1 MNSRH
6 RRVGARSLILLLV
19 IAWVTPA
26 TARTG
31 EDTGSDWAQTLRE
44 AEGQTV
50 YWNAWAG
57 DQRTNTF
64 IQWVGEQT
72 EARFDVAIRHVKLSD
87 TAEAVTRVVTEKA
100 AGRDEQGSVD
110 LLWINGPNFLAMK
123 EQDLLHGP
131 FLRDLPNSRYLDL
144 SRGSANTTD
153 FTVPTEGLESPWRLA
168 RFVFNYDAARVENP
182 PRTMS
187 ALLEW
192 AQANPGRFTH
202 PHPDNFM
209 GATFL
214 KQALIELTPDPAVL
228 QAPVEAPEFATATAP
243 LWAWYDALQP
253 HLWRGGE
260 TYPANESEQ
269 QRLLNDGAVDIGLS
283 FDPASTAAAIKQGLL
298 PSTARVLIPEAGSIG
313 NVSFVAIPYN
323 ARHTAGARVVA
334 NFLLS
339 PQAQAHMQNIEVL
352 GAFSV
357 LDFDRL
363 SAKQRARFEALPDA
377 PALPSREALGRT
389 LPEPHPS
396 WMTRLIETWAQ
407 RYTR

>member
-1 MNSRH
+1 MNNH
-6 RRVGARSLILLLV
+6 LRRVRAGSRILLLA
-19 IAWVTPA
+19 IALVTPA
-26 TARTG
+26 TAQTG
-31 EDTGSDWAQTLRE
+31 EDTGSDWAKTLRE

-57 DQRTNTF
+57 DQRTNAF

-72 EARFDVAIRHVKLSD
+72 EARFDVAVRHVKLSD

-123 EQDLLHGP
+123 EQDLLPGP
-131 FLRDLPNSRYLDL
+131 FVRDLPNSRYLDL

-182 PRTMS
+182 PRTMP

-228 QAPVEAPEFATATAP
+228 QAPVEEADFATATAP
-243 LWAWYDALQP
+243 LWDWYDAIQP

-298 PSTARVLIPEAGSIG
+298 PPTARVLIPEAGSIG

-339 PQAQAHMQNIEVL
+339 PRAQAHMQNIEVL

-363 SAKQRARFEALPDA
+363 SAEQRARFEALPDA